1 MRNIILILC
10 LFILVSSKKFL
21 AREALPEE
29 LDDEIILQREGFH
42 STSINIRPVRSIN
55 PVKPTNPGITN
66 KQNKPG
72 NQGIHNR
79 PAKPVKVVYIRPFK
93 LPSQGINDKSNKP
106 DNQGTFSRSG
116 NSFGCPHS
124 SGGGSHRKGSSSDL
138 RSGSRSSRKIFK

>member
-29 LDDEIILQREGFH
+29 LDDEIILQKGGFH
-42 STSINIRPVRSIN
+42 SKSINIRPVRPIN
-55 PVKPTNPGITN
+55 QVKPINPGINN

-79 PAKPVKVVYIRPFK
+79 RDLHVKVVYIRPFK

-106 DNQGTFSRSG
+106 DNQGTIARSG

-124 SGGGSHRKGSSSDL
+124 SGGESHKNNISSGL
-138 RSGSRSSRKIFK
+138 RSGSRSSRK